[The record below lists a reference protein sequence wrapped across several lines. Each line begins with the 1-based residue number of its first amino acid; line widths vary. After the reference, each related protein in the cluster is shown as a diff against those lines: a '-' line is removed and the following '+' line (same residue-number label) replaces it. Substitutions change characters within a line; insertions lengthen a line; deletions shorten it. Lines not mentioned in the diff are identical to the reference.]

1 MQTFSGGTW
10 LCAALHGCA
19 TFSDRLPPLPGFIA
33 CAVAGGLS
41 VFIFCLFHDW
51 RPALFSVILIGL
63 TDFLFYVRLDAGQ
76 WAPRE
81 TTMAVILSLFP
92 IAISLPFEEM
102 FVSRYPRFRY
112 AVRLLTPVYSLGST
126 LVIWPQV
133 AIAIHG

>member
-1 MQTFSGGTW
+1 MGPNVSI
-10 LCAALHGCA
+10 
-19 TFSDRLPPLPGFIA
+19 R
-33 CAVAGGLS
+33 AVLAQRIGKTMMMLS
-41 VFIFCLFHDW
+41 KHNRW
-51 RPALFSVILIGL
+51 PALFSLILIGL

-81 TTMAVILSLFP
+81 TTMAVMLSLFP

-112 AVRLLTPVYSLGST
+112 AVRLLTPVYSLGFT

>member
-19 TFSDRLPPLPGFIA
+19 TLSARLPPLTGFIA
-33 CAVAGGLS
+33 FAVVGGIS

-51 RPALFSVILIGL
+51 RPALFSVILVGL
-63 TDFLFYVRLDAGQ
+63 TDFLLYVWLDAGQ

-81 TTMAVILSLFP
+81 TTVAVMLSLFP
-92 IAISLPFEEM
+92 IVISLPFEEM

-112 AVRLLTPVYSLGST
+112 AVHLMTPVYSVGFT
-126 LVIWPQV
+126 LLIWTQ
-133 AIAIHG
+133 ATMHG